1 MAKLNDFIESISAL
15 FIEIAPYLILGFI
28 ISGVLYIFTSKE
40 MISNNVGTPG
50 FMSSFKASILG
61 VPMPLC
67 SCGVIPVAASMYKR
81 GASKGATLSFLIST
95 PQTGIDSIL
104 ITLNQMGIQF
114 AIIRPIIALI
124 TGIIG
129 GLFGDWGGNKD
140 YQTKTQIKHTH
151 QSKTIIDGLKYAF
164 ITLPKD
170 LINPFMKGLIISGI
184 IAVLLPEGFFIKNNL
199 TGITGM
205 IIIALASVP
214 MYVCA
219 TASVPIAMSLIIQGG
234 LEPGAAFVFLMAG
247 PATNAATISVIMN
260 SLGKKI
266 VYIYVS
272 VIFVSAIISGL
283 IINAYQHLI
292 ELPIHLS
299 HNHTHNIF
307 WNVFSDMSVFLMLII
322 AWYTI
327 IGSPFINK
335 NKIKESDV
343 IKKFDLTLIVKG
355 MTCNHCKETAMSAIE
370 DCQGIEKVEIDLE
383 SGKTMISGKTIDE
396 KEIIESI
403 NSVGF
408 SVSKLS

>member
-104 ITLNQMGIQF
+104 ITLNQMGVQF

-124 TGIIG
+124 TGVIG

-283 IINAYQHLI
+283 LINAYQHLI

>member
-104 ITLNQMGIQF
+104 ITLNQMGVQF

-283 IINAYQHLI
+283 LINAYQHLI

-322 AWYTI
+322 VWYTI
-327 IGSPFINK
+327 IGNPFINK
-335 NKIKESDV
+335 SKIKESDV
-343 IKKFDLTLIVKG
+343 IKNFDLTLIVKG

-383 SGKTMISGKTIDE
+383 SGKTMISGKTMDE

>member
-104 ITLNQMGIQF
+104 ITLNQMGVQF

-124 TGIIG
+124 TGVIG

-140 YQTKTQIKHTH
+140 YQTKAQIKHTH

>member
-1 MAKLNDFIESISAL
+1 LAKLNDFIESISAL

-104 ITLNQMGIQF
+104 ITLNQMGVQF

-124 TGIIG
+124 TGVIG

-283 IINAYQHLI
+283 LINAYQHLI

-322 AWYTI
+322 VWYTI
-327 IGSPFINK
+327 IGNPFINK
-335 NKIKESDV
+335 SKIKESDV
-343 IKKFDLTLIVKG
+343 IKNFDLTLIVKG

>member
-1 MAKLNDFIESISAL
+1 LAKLNDFIESISAL

-104 ITLNQMGIQF
+104 ITLNQMGVQF

-124 TGIIG
+124 TGVIG

-140 YQTKTQIKHTH
+140 YQTKAQIKHTH